1 MGQTL
6 ASTPALN
13 RRRLIRFAVFLI
25 GAAGFWIVWSQL
37 RPAEFPTTGRLSQEW
52 NTHRQKILSD
62 PAINRYYSFQD
73 LQSSVGHFKSQ
84 AGWRK
89 DLTIAATET
98 APGEPSF
105 HMVEGRWLGKRA
117 VRLDQMPLESR
128 PHQIEDRSFSI
139 ETWVRHLGGGMQL
152 GGNTESE
159 GTIVAV
165 GDGVWVG
172 WRLVMLYPCNSLV
185 FELGRPKPQPPVGV
199 ASMSRV
205 PPNVWTHVVCTW
217 DGKNVCLYINGVLSG
232 QKAISEGQGT
242 LLDNCMVL
250 FGSGMSDG
258 NRHDPDNLPI
268 LLAGRAGGSLKPG
281 EHIAASSGSVPLC
294 NLYLS
299 MLDRMGVKLDRFGDS
314 TGRLLPSI

>member
-1 MGQTL
+1 
-6 ASTPALN
+6 
-13 RRRLIRFAVFLI
+13 
-25 GAAGFWIVWSQL
+25 
-37 RPAEFPTTGRLSQEW
+37 
-52 NTHRQKILSD
+52 
-62 PAINRYYSFQD
+62 
-73 LQSSVGHFKSQ
+73 
-84 AGWRK
+84 
-89 DLTIAATET
+89 
-98 APGEPSF
+98 
-105 HMVEGRWLGKRA
+105 
-117 VRLDQMPLESR
+117 
-128 PHQIEDRSFSI
+128 
-139 ETWVRHLGGGMQL
+139 MQL

-185 FELGRPKPQPPVGV
+185 FELGRPEPQPPVGV

-205 PPNVWTHVVCTW
+205 PPHVWTHVVCTW

-232 QKAISEGQGT
+232 LKAISEGQGT

-314 TGRLLPSI
+314 TGRLLPSV

>member
-1 MGQTL
+1 M
-6 ASTPALN
+6 N
-13 RRRLIRFAVFLI
+13 RRRLVRFAVFLI
-25 GAAGFWIVWSQL
+25 GAAGFCIVWSQL

-52 NTHRQKILSD
+52 NTQRQKILSD

-172 WRLVMLYPCNSLV
+172 CRLVMLYP
-185 FELGRPKPQPPVGV
+185 
-199 ASMSRV
+199 
-205 PPNVWTHVVCTW
+205 
-217 DGKNVCLYINGVLSG
+217 
-232 QKAISEGQGT
+232 
-242 LLDNCMVL
+242 
-250 FGSGMSDG
+250 
-258 NRHDPDNLPI
+258 
-268 LLAGRAGGSLKPG
+268 
-281 EHIAASSGSVPLC
+281 
-294 NLYLS
+294 
-299 MLDRMGVKLDRFGDS
+299 
-314 TGRLLPSI
+314 